1 MTSRACLDP
10 VHVVG
15 LSCTPLLPEQDA
27 MLDELVFDA
36 VSAALSECALRKAD
50 VGLSVIASMDVP
62 DGRSIS
68 SGLTT
73 AAAGGYLSD
82 SYRVEADSG
91 SAVAAVVQAVA
102 SGDVEVAIAV
112 GVHNPEHHAVDDA
125 GRRAFLEQ
133 LSNLAFEP
141 VFDRP
146 VGMTAQ
152 VVYGLQAAY
161 AMEAGSISMQDLAEL
176 CATAISRGAQGRRP
190 GRRSPVTAAE
200 VLASASVVGPL
211 LDLMLPAPVTGAAAV
226 VLASPARAARL
237 RGRSMK
243 ITGIGQATGDHTW
256 TGDWLTSPG
265 ATTARAAADAYR
277 LAGLTDVRSTVDVVE
292 LSSPSPTLHGPYL
305 TALGL
310 NGMAP
315 DRVSPSGGLLSAHA
329 GLANGIV
336 RLVEAVE
343 WLETHQTRGRAVVHS
358 VDTIT
363 GTVSEEATVTVV
375 EGV

>member
-1 MTSRACLDP
+1 MPTRARPGP

-27 MLDELVFDA
+27 VLDELVFDA

-50 VGLSVIASMDVP
+50 VGLSVLASMDVP

-73 AAAGGYLSD
+73 AAAAGYLSD
-82 SYRVEADSG
+82 SYRLEADSG
-91 SAVAAVVQAVA
+91 SAVAAAAQAVA
-102 SGDVEVAIAV
+102 AGDVEVAVAV
-112 GVHNPEHHAVDDA
+112 GVHNPEHHATDDA

-141 VFDRP
+141 AFDRP

-152 VVYGLQAAY
+152 AVYGMQAAH
-161 AMEAGSISMQDLAEL
+161 AIRASGVTLQDLAEL
-176 CATAISRGAQGRRP
+176 SAAAITRGAAGRRP

-200 VLASASVVGPL
+200 VLASAPVAWPL
-211 LDLMLPAPVTGAAAV
+211 LDLMFPAPLTGAAAV

-237 RGRSMK
+237 LGRSAVV
-243 ITGIGQATGDHTW
+243 TGTGQATGDHTW
-256 TGDWLTSPG
+256 TGDWLTRPE

-277 LAGLTDVRSTVDVVE
+277 NAALTDPASSVDVVE
-292 LSSPSPTLHGPYL
+292 LSAPTPALHGPYL
-305 TALGL
+305 RALGL
-310 NGMAP
+310 SGLPPA
-315 DRVSPSGGLLSAHA
+315 RVSPSGGLAGGHA

-336 RLVEAVE
+336 RLLEAVE
-343 WLETHQTRGRAVVHS
+343 WLETHEPRGRAVVHS
-358 VDTIT
+358 VDTVT
-363 GTVSEEATVTVV
+363 GTVSEEATVAVV